1 MYLKYMNVYRI
12 STDLQ
17 SPKVPGFQF
26 QSLSKPAKVAKLP
39 NSLGTTLT
47 TETNCFVPLSSAH
60 PLGYDPDLYKLL

>member
-1 MYLKYMNVYRI
+1 MIYVNVYGKKMN
-12 STDLQ
+12 LQ
-17 SPKVPGFQF
+17 SPKVPRFQF
-26 QSLSKPAKVAKLP
+26 QSLSKPAKVPKLP